1 VAYDE
6 DEHRGFIRV
15 RALAPALTVAAA
27 VFLIVAIGLI
37 AVVPS
42 ALTVRRRAANF
53 GSSDKTYGSLGG
65 VVVLLLWLY
74 ITALVVVLGAEINAA
89 LESQTARDSTT
100 GREQPLGQ
108 RGAEVA
114 DSIPTPG

>member
-15 RALAPALTVAAA
+15 RALALALTVAAA

-42 ALTVRRRAANF
+42 ALTVRRRDANF

>member
-1 VAYDE
+1 
-6 DEHRGFIRV
+6 
-15 RALAPALTVAAA
+15 
-27 VFLIVAIGLI
+27 
-37 AVVPS
+37 
-42 ALTVRRRAANF
+42 
-53 GSSDKTYGSLGG
+53 
-65 VVVLLLWLY
+65 VVLLLWLY

-100 GREQPLGQ
+100 GREQPLGH